1 MGSHDMV
8 RRVDA
13 SGEVVVW
20 CRTRSGC
27 SRGRLGSKLRNRWN
41 LEAGIVPDRSVEY
54 CKVWRVK
61 MTMRSI
67 KGSGTSLKQEASW
80 RSMGCGAC
88 QKKDSGG

>member
-1 MGSHDMV
+1 MV
-8 RRVDA
+8 RRVGA

-27 SRGRLGSKLRNRWN
+27 SGGRLGSKLMNRWS

-54 CKVWRVK
+54 RQVWRVK
-61 MTMRSI
+61 FTRRGI
-67 KGSGTSLKQEASW
+67 KSEGTSLKQEASC

-88 QKKDSGG
+88 QEKNAGE